1 METLDV
7 KKVGKELAAPFAPD
21 EIEWRVS
28 RVSVNSRGPQ
38 AIVVPYVSSRAIQN
52 RFDNVVGWD
61 RWENK
66 IQQLP
71 NGAFIQSISIR
82 IGENQ
87 TITKCDGAD
96 PTNFEETK
104 GGISSALKRTAVL
117 FGVGRYL
124 YNLSEVWVEVHE
136 KRKTDRDIYTYHK
149 DKKDQSKDVRGYF
162 TPPTLP
168 NWALPEGFGHEQS
181 PSRNELSSHEH
192 HNQQS
197 NTIPAGMVECIFKDM
212 VEKQYDDG
220 VVYEICFEQGGQIC
234 VIYAIGKM
242 AEEIKRLQLKPE
254 DRVAISSEEHRGQW
268 VLNNVVKVG

>member
-168 NWALPEGFGHEQS
+168 NWALPEALDMSS
-181 PSRNELSSHEH
+181 PRLEMNCHLMNTTINNLTQYQLAWLNVFSKIWWRNNMTTE
-192 HNQQS
+192 
-197 NTIPAGMVECIFKDM
+197 
-212 VEKQYDDG
+212 
-220 VVYEICFEQGGQIC
+220 
-234 VIYAIGKM
+234 
-242 AEEIKRLQLKPE
+242 
-254 DRVAISSEEHRGQW
+254 
-268 VLNNVVKVG
+268 